1 MDNRKI
7 TRSINDVNE
16 AVDKIKSIFE
26 EITVELNKSILD
38 TKYSNATK
46 LDQYLEQDDFIN
58 TALKIKT
65 SLEPFI
71 LLDNLQALEQ
81 KYKRVR
87 LFKDGPRT
95 LDIDIIAYGNVCQE
109 NKRLIL
115 PHPRMAQRAFVLV
128 PLNEIASDFVFASLN
143 KDVATLLNELPQ
155 SELDG
160 VRKLNG

>member
-1 MDNRKI
+1 MYQ
-7 TRSINDVNE
+7 
-16 AVDKIKSIFE
+16 
-26 EITVELNKSILD
+26 
-38 TKYSNATK
+38 TKPVG
-46 LDQYLEQDDFIN
+46 YLEQDDFIN

-71 LLDNLQALEQ
+71 LLDNQQALEQ

-95 LDIDIIAYGNVCQE
+95 LHIDIIAYGNVCQE
-109 NKRLIL
+109 DKRLIL

>member
-1 MDNRKI
+1 MTTCLLSLGSNLGNCIDTLN
-7 TRSINDVNE
+7 SAIND
-16 AVDKIKSIFE
+16 IKSLKG
-26 EITVELNKSILD
+26 VEDVVCASMYQ
-38 TKYSNATK
+38 TKPVG
-46 LDQYLEQDDFIN
+46 YLEQDDFIN

-81 KYKRVR
+81 KY
-87 LFKDGPRT
+87 
-95 LDIDIIAYGNVCQE
+95 IDIIAYGNVCQE
-109 NKRLIL
+109 DKRLIL

>member
-1 MDNRKI
+1 MTTCLLSLGSNLGNCIDTLN
-7 TRSINDVNE
+7 SAIND
-16 AVDKIKSIFE
+16 IKSLKG
-26 EITVELNKSILD
+26 VEDVVCASMYQ
-38 TKYSNATK
+38 TKPVG
-46 LDQYLEQDDFIN
+46 YLEQDDFIN

-87 LFKDGPRT
+87 LFKYGPRT

-109 NKRLIL
+109 DKRLIL